1 MAGRFAVRAV
11 AGLAVLAV
19 AVVVPAVPAA
29 AQAAAGGQGAGAP
42 AGQRG
47 PTRLA
52 VQAGPGA
59 AARHWVTGW
68 SASSTTAARDASG
81 CPAFSGLHDQTVR
94 TVTTVSA
101 GGSEVRIDVTNRF
114 GTVPLH
120 VGRATVAVRG
130 EAADAVPGTM
140 RQLTFHGHREAT
152 IPAGASMRS
161 DPVDLAVPALQQ
173 LAVSVYLPDATGPV
187 TQHPWGR
194 SGAYL
199 ASGDRAGDPAA
210 TGYQVS
216 SCSMFTDRVEL
227 RATGRAAGPAAS
239 GAMGPAAGRAMGPAA
254 SRAMGPAASRAMGTV
269 VTLGDSITDG
279 TTSVRG
285 TIFSWPDELAQR
297 LAGRPGRTLSVAN
310 AGISGN
316 EVLVDRIP
324 VQYGESALHRLDRDV
339 FRVTGVRTMI
349 LLEGIN
355 DIGADS
361 ATAAQLIAADRRIVA
376 AAHARGI
383 RVVGAT
389 LTPFAGSTTKFGG
402 DYGTAYGD
410 AQRRALNDWIRT
422 GGAFDA
428 VVDFDRVVAD
438 PADPSRMLPAYD
450 SGDHLHPGTAGYQ
463 AMGDAIDLSELT

>member
-1 MAGRFAVRAV
+1 
-11 AGLAVLAV
+11 
-19 AVVVPAVPAA
+19 
-29 AQAAAGGQGAGAP
+29 
-42 AGQRG
+42 
-47 PTRLA
+47 

-68 SASSTTAARDASG
+68 AASSTTAAKDATG

-94 TVTTVSA
+94 TVATVSA
-101 GGSEVRIDVTNRF
+101 GGNEVRIDVTNRF
-114 GTVPLH
+114 GTAPLH

-130 EAADAVPGTM
+130 ATADAVPGTM
-140 RQLTFHGHREAT
+140 RRLTFGGHGEVT
-152 IPAGASMRS
+152 VPAGASLRS
-161 DPVDLAVPALQQ
+161 DPVHLAVPALQQ

-194 SGAYL
+194 QGAYL

-210 TGYQVS
+210 TGYQVL
-216 SCSMFTDRVEL
+216 SCSMFTDRVEV
-227 RATGRAAGPAAS
+227 RATGRVT
-239 GAMGPAAGRAMGPAA
+239 
-254 SRAMGPAASRAMGTV
+254 GTV

-297 LAGRPGRTLSVAN
+297 LSGRAGRTMSVAN

-316 EVLVDRIP
+316 EVLVDRVP

-361 ATAAQLIAADRRIVA
+361 ATAAELIAADRRIIA

-389 LTPFAGSTTKFGG
+389 LTPFVGSNAKFGG

-438 PADPSRMLPAYD
+438 PADPSRLLPGYD
-450 SGDHLHPGTAGYQ
+450 SGDHLHPGVAGYQ
-463 AMGDAIDLSELT
+463 AMGDAVDLSLLT